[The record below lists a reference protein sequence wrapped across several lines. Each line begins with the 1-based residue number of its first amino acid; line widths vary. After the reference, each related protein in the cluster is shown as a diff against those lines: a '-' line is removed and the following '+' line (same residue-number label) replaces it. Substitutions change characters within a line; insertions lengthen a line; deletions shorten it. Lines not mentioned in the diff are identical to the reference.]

1 MSTIEEQYL
10 ATYKQG
16 FRDGVLTA
24 NEAIDNDMFIAGQL
38 KVLTDLL
45 NMFGQTAYSQDSKL
59 FVEALKAMKQM
70 IEAKQPKEMD
80 ID

>member
-1 MSTIEEQYL
+1 
-10 ATYKQG
+10 
-16 FRDGVLTA
+16 
-24 NEAIDNDMFIAGQL
+24 
-38 KVLTDLL
+38 
-45 NMFGQTAYSQDSKL
+45 MFGQTAYSQDSKL